1 MPLVPLPWL
10 REHVEVPAETTPET
24 LAADLVRV
32 GLEEETIH
40 AAGVTGPVLVGRVLE
55 VVPEPQKNGK
65 TINWCQVD
73 VGAEHGAEG
82 PSGGHGPRGIVCG
95 AHNFSVGDSVVVAL
109 PGAVLP
115 GDFEIASRKTYGH
128 ISDGMICSARE
139 LGLGEDHDGIIVLAD
154 PPVPGT
160 DAIELLGLGEP
171 VLEINVTPDRGYC
184 FSMRGVA
191 REYAHSTG
199 AAFTDPA
206 LTITVPESEVDA
218 FAVTVHDEQPIH
230 GVGGCDRFVAR
241 IVREIDPTAQTP
253 GWMATRLRQAGMRPI
268 SLVVDITN
276 YVMLD
281 LGQPIHAYDLD
292 SLATP
297 IVVRRARSGEQL
309 VTLDDVSRTLDAED
323 LLITDSAGG
332 TGERVLGLAG
342 VMGGSDTEVSAS
354 TTAVLVEAAHFDQI
368 TVARTARRHKLPSEA
383 AKRFERGVDPQL
395 PPVAAQRVVDLL
407 VELAGGVADAAATD
421 LDRTRPPATIELDA
435 ELPSRL
441 IGVEYTADEVAETL
455 QSLGAG
461 VEQVSTPEG
470 ETGRR
475 ALRHPHLLVT
485 PPSWRPDLR
494 GPADLVEEVVRLR
507 GYDQVPSVLPTA
519 PPGGRG
525 LTETQLRRRDVARLL
540 ADTGL
545 VQVLTYPFVAADRH
559 DELGLP
565 ADDARRRAVRLAN
578 PLSDAQP
585 FLRTSLLH
593 TLVDA
598 AVRNVGRGL
607 TDVAIYEIGLVTRP
621 DGVSRTSPLPGPGQL
636 PQEADLAAIRATVP
650 DQPLRVAG
658 VFTGNAVLPGVYA
671 QARRADHA
679 DAIDAVHRIVA
690 ALGVPARVQADT
702 DHAPW
707 HPGRCARF
715 STADGTLLGHAGE
728 LAPKVTQAL
737 GLPART
743 VAFEVDLDALFAAAP
758 GTPKQLAKLSTFPA
772 AKEDIA
778 LVVPAEVPAAQLQAT
793 VQEAGGELA
802 EEVRLFDVYSGEGLG
817 EGRKSLAFSLRMRA
831 PDRTLTAAETAAV
844 RESVVALAAER
855 FGAELRS

>member
-1 MPLVPLPWL
+1 MPLVPLTWL
-10 REHVEVPAETTPET
+10 REHVDVPVQTTVEA

-40 AAGVTGPVLVGRVLE
+40 SAGVTGPVVVGRVLE

-73 VGAEHGAEG
+73 VGAEHGAE
-82 PSGGHGPRGIVCG
+82 SGAPRGIVCG
-95 AHNFSVGDSVVVAL
+95 ADNFSVGDSVVVAL

-128 ISDGMICSARE
+128 ISDGMISSARE
-139 LGLGEDHDGIIVLAD
+139 LGLGDDHEGIIVLTD
-154 PPVPGT
+154 PPAPGT
-160 DAIELLGLGEP
+160 DAIELLGLGES

-184 FSMRGVA
+184 FSMRGIA

-206 LTITVPESEVDA
+206 LTITVPESAVDA
-218 FAVTVHDEQPIH
+218 FAVTVHDERPIH

-241 IVREIDPTAQTP
+241 IVRGIDPQAQTP
-253 GWMATRLRQAGMRPI
+253 SWMATRLRQAGMRPI

-297 IVVRRARSGEQL
+297 IVVRRARAGEQFT
-309 VTLDDVSRTLDAED
+309 TLDDAHRTLDAED

-332 TGERVLGLAG
+332 AGERVLGLAG
-342 VMGGSDTEVSAS
+342 VMGGAETEVSAS
-354 TTAVLVEAAHFDQI
+354 TTAVLVEAAHFDPI

-395 PPVAAQRVVDLL
+395 APVAAQRVVDLL
-407 VELAGGVADAAATD
+407 VTLAGGVADDGATD
-421 LDRTRPPATIELDA
+421 LDRTTAPAAIELDT
-435 ELPSRL
+435 ELPGRL
-441 IGVEYTADEVAETL
+441 VGVDYSADEVAETL
-455 QSLGAG
+455 RSLGAG
-461 VEQVSTPEG
+461 VAQVSVPEA

-475 ALRHPHLLVT
+475 ALRRPHLLIT

-525 LTETQLRRRDVARLL
+525 LSEVQRRRRAVAQLL
-540 ADTGL
+540 ADGGL
-545 VQVLTYPFVAADRH
+545 VQVLTYPFIAAERHDQLDLAAD
-559 DELGLP
+559 DP
-565 ADDARRRAVRLAN
+565 RRRAVRLAN

-585 FLRTSLLH
+585 YLRTSLLH

-607 TDVAIYEIGLVTRP
+607 TDLAIYEIGLVTRP
-621 DGVSRTSPLPGPGQL
+621 DGEVRPSPLPGPGQR
-636 PQEADLAAIRATVP
+636 PGEEDLAAIRATVP

-658 VFTGNAVLPGVYA
+658 VLTGNAVLPGVHA

-679 DAIDAVHRIVA
+679 DAIEAVHRMVA
-690 ALGVPARVQADT
+690 SLGVTPQVQADT
-702 DHAPW
+702 GHAPW

-715 STADGTLLGHAGE
+715 TAADGTLLGHAGE

-743 VAFEVDLDALFAAAP
+743 VAFEVDLDALFTAAP
-758 GTPKQLAKLSTFPA
+758 SGPTPMPKISTFPA

-778 LVVPAEVPAAQLQAT
+778 LVVPADVPAAELQAT

-802 EEVRLFDVYSGEGLG
+802 EEVRLFDAYQGEALG
-817 EGRKSLAFSLRMRA
+817 EGRKSLAFSLRLRA
-831 PDRTLTAAETAAV
+831 PDRTLTAADSTAV
-844 RESVVALAAER
+844 REAVVALAAER

>member
-1 MPLVPLPWL
+1 MPLVPITWL
-10 REHVEVPAETTPET
+10 REHVDVPAGTTPDQ

-40 AAGVTGPVLVGRVLE
+40 RAGITGPLVVGRVLE

-82 PSGGHGPRGIVCG
+82 GAPRGIVCG

-115 GDFEIASRKTYGH
+115 GDFTISARKTYGH
-128 ISDGMICSARE
+128 LSDGMICSARE
-139 LGLGEDHDGIIVLAD
+139 LGLGEDHEGIIVLSD
-154 PPVPGT
+154 PPAPGT
-160 DAIELLGLGEP
+160 DAIELLGLGEE

-184 FSMRGVA
+184 FAMRGIA

-199 AAFTDPA
+199 ATFTDPV
-206 LTITVPESEVDA
+206 LSTDVPEFMVDA
-218 FAVTVHDEQPIH
+218 FAVTVHDERPIH
-230 GVGGCDRFVAR
+230 GVGGCDRFVTR
-241 IVREIDPTAQTP
+241 IVRDIDPTAQTP

-292 SLATP
+292 TLATP
-297 IVVRRARSGEQL
+297 IVVRRARAGEQL
-309 VTLDDVSRTLDAED
+309 TTLDDVRRTLDTED

-332 TGERVLGLAG
+332 PGARVLGLAG
-342 VMGGSDTEVSAS
+342 VMGGAETEVSAS
-354 TTAVLVEAAHFDQI
+354 TTAVLVEAAHFDPI

-383 AKRFERGVDPQL
+383 AKRFERGVDPAL

-407 VELAGGVADAAATD
+407 TELAGGVAEESATD
-421 LDRTRPPATIELDA
+421 LDRTKAPAPIELDA
-435 ELPSRL
+435 DLPGRL
-441 IGVEYTADEVAETL
+441 VGVDYTAEEVAETL
-455 QSLGAG
+455 RSLGAT
-461 VEQVSTPEG
+461 VEQAEAPEG
-470 ETGRR
+470 EGGRR
-475 ALRHPHLLVT
+475 ALRAPHLRVV

-494 GPADLVEEVVRLR
+494 VPADLVEEVVRLR

-519 PPGGRG
+519 PAGGRG
-525 LTETQLRRRDVARLL
+525 LTLSQRRRRAVAQTL
-540 ADTGL
+540 AEAGL
-545 VQVLTYPFVAADRH
+545 VQVLTYPFIAPSRH

-565 ADDARRRAVRLAN
+565 EGDDRRRAVHLAN

-585 FLRTSLLH
+585 AMRTSVLDS
-593 TLVDA
+593 LVDA
-598 AVRNVGRGL
+598 AVRNIGRGM
-607 TDVAIYEIGLVTRP
+607 TDLGIYEIGSVTRP
-621 DGVSRTSPLPGPGQL
+621 DGVAHLSPLPPLGERPSDEVLAQVR
-636 PQEADLAAIRATVP
+636 EAVP
-650 DQPLRVAG
+650 DQPVLVAG
-658 VFTGNAVLPGVYA
+658 ILAGNRVPPGVLSTARAADYA
-671 QARRADHA
+671 DGIELAQLVAQRAGA
-679 DAIDAVHRIVA
+679 Q
-690 ALGVPARVQADT
+690 VQVTAET
-702 DHAPW
+702 DRAPW
-707 HPGRCARF
+707 HPGRCARL
-715 STADGTLLGHAGE
+715 TAADGTVAGYAGE

-743 VAFEVDLDALFAAAP
+743 VAFEVDLDVLLAAAP
-758 GTPKQLAKLSTFPA
+758 TEPTQYRPVSTYPA

-778 LVVPAEVPAAQLQAT
+778 LVVPAEVPAAELLAT

-802 EEVRLFDVYSGEGLG
+802 EEVRLFDAYSSDTLG

-831 PDRTLTAAETAAV
+831 PDRTLTAADTAGV
-844 RESVVALAAER
+844 REAVVALAAQR

>member
-1 MPLVPLPWL
+1 MPLIPLSWL
-10 REHVEVPAETTPET
+10 REHVDVPIETTAET

-32 GLEEETIH
+32 GLEEEDIH
-40 AAGVTGPVLVGRVLE
+40 SSGLTGPVVVGRVLE

-73 VGAEHGAEG
+73 VGPEHGAEG
-82 PSGGHGPRGIVCG
+82 GAPRGIVCG
-95 AHNFSVGDSVVVAL
+95 ADNFSVGDSVVVAL

-128 ISDGMICSARE
+128 ISDGMICSERE
-139 LGLGEDHDGIIVLAD
+139 LGLGQDQSGIIVLAD
-154 PPVPGT
+154 PPPPGT
-160 DAIELLGLGEP
+160 DAIELLGLGEA

-199 AAFTDPA
+199 ATFTDPA
-206 LTITVPESEVDA
+206 LTITVPESAVDA
-218 FAVTVHDEQPIH
+218 FAVTVHDERPIH

-241 IVREIDPTAQTP
+241 IVRGIDPQAQTP

-281 LGQPIHAYDLD
+281 LGQPLHAYDLD
-292 SLATP
+292 DLATP
-297 IVVRRARSGEQL
+297 IVVRRARAGEQFT
-309 VTLDDVSRTLDAED
+309 TLDDVTRTLDAED

-332 TGERVLGLAG
+332 AGERVLGLAG
-342 VMGGSDTEVSAS
+342 VMGGAQTEVSAS
-354 TTAVLVEAAHFDQI
+354 TTAVLVEAAHFDPI
-368 TVARTARRHKLPSEA
+368 TVARTARRHRLPSEA

-407 VELAGGVADAAATD
+407 VELAGGVADEGATD
-421 LDRTRPPATIELDA
+421 LDRTTAPAAIELDT

-441 IGVEYTADEVAETL
+441 VGVDYTADEVAETL
-455 QSLGAG
+455 RSLGAG
-461 VEQVSTPEG
+461 VEQASAPEG

-475 ALRHPHLLVT
+475 ALRRPHLLIT

-525 LTETQLRRRDVARLL
+525 LSQAQHRRRVVAQLL
-540 ADTGL
+540 ADSGL
-545 VQVLTYPFVAADRH
+545 VQVLTYPFIAADRH
-559 DELGLP
+559 DQLGLA
-565 ADDARRRAVRLAN
+565 ADDPRRRAVRLAN

-607 TDVAIYEIGLVTRP
+607 SDLAIYEIGLVTRP
-621 DGVSRTSPLPGPGQL
+621 DGVLRPSPLPGPGQL
-636 PQEADLAAIRATVP
+636 PAETDLDAIRATVP

-658 VFTGNAVLPGVYA
+658 VLTGNAVLPGVHA
-671 QARRADHA
+671 PARPADYA
-679 DAIDAVHRIVA
+679 DAIDAAHRIMA
-690 ALGVPARVQADT
+690 ALGVTPQVQADT

-715 STADGTLLGHAGE
+715 SAADGTLLGHAGE

-758 GTPKQLAKLSTFPA
+758 SGPAPMPKISTFPA

-778 LVVPAEVPAAQLQAT
+778 LVVPTDVPAAELQAT

-802 EEVRLFDVYSGEGLG
+802 EDVRLFDVYQGEGLG
-817 EGRKSLAFSLRMRA
+817 EGRKSLAFSLRLRA
-831 PDRTLTAAETAAV
+831 PDRTLTAADTAAV
-844 RESVVALAAER
+844 REAVVALAAER

>member
-1 MPLVPLPWL
+1 MPLVPLSWL
-10 REHVEVPAETTPET
+10 REHVEVPAQATAET

-32 GLEEETIH
+32 GLEEEEIH
-40 AAGVTGPVLVGRVLE
+40 AAAVTGPLVVGRVLE

-73 VGAEHGAEG
+73 VGTEHAAEAGGA
-82 PSGGHGPRGIVCG
+82 RGIVCG
-95 AHNFSVGDSVVVAL
+95 ADNFSVGDSVVVAL

-115 GDFEIASRKTYGH
+115 GDFAIAARKTYGH

-139 LGLGEDHDGIIVLAD
+139 LGLGEDHNGIIVLTD
-154 PPVPGT
+154 PPAPGT
-160 DAIELLGLGEP
+160 DAIELFGLGEE

-184 FSMRGVA
+184 FAMRGIA

-206 LTITVPESEVDA
+206 LTITVPASQVDA
-218 FAVTVHDEQPIH
+218 FAVTVHDERPIH

-241 IVREIDPTAQTP
+241 IVRGIDPTAQTP
-253 GWMATRLRQAGMRPI
+253 HWMATRLRQAGMRPI

-292 SLATP
+292 SLVSP
-297 IVVRRARSGEQL
+297 IVVRRARAGEEL
-309 VTLDDVSRTLDAED
+309 TTLDDVTRTLDAED

-332 TGERVLGLAG
+332 SGERVLGLAG
-342 VMGGSDTEVSAS
+342 VMGGADTEVSAS
-354 TTAVLVEAAHFDQI
+354 TTAVLVEAAHFDPI
-368 TVARTARRHKLPSEA
+368 TVARTARRHRLPSEA

-395 PPVAAQRVVDLL
+395 APVAAQRVVDLL
-407 VELAGGVADAAATD
+407 VELAGGVAEDGATD
-421 LDRTRPPATIELDA
+421 LDRTTAPEPIELDA
-435 ELPSRL
+435 GLPSRL
-441 IGVEYTADEVAETL
+441 VGVDYTADEVAETL
-455 QSLGAG
+455 RSLGAG
-461 VEQVSTPEG
+461 VEQVSAPEG
-470 ETGRR
+470 EGGRR
-475 ALRHPHLLVT
+475 ALRHSHLLVT

-494 GPADLVEEVVRLR
+494 QSADLVEEVVRLR

-525 LTETQLRRRDVARLL
+525 LTESQRRRRTVAQLL
-540 ADTGL
+540 ADSGL
-545 VQVLTYPFVAADRH
+545 VQVLTYPFMAADRH
-559 DELGLP
+559 DELNLP
-565 ADDARRRAVRLAN
+565 ADDPRRRAVRLAN
-578 PLSDAQP
+578 PLSDAHP

-607 TDVAIYEIGLVTRP
+607 SDVAIYEIGLVTRP
-621 DGVSRTSPLPGPGQL
+621 DGVARTSPLPGPGQL
-636 PQEADLAAIRATVP
+636 PEDAELAAIRASVP
-650 DQPLRVAG
+650 NQPLRVAG
-658 VFTGNAVLPGVYA
+658 VLTGNAVQPGVYT
-671 QARRADHA
+671 QARKADHA
-679 DAIDAVHRIVA
+679 DAIEAVHRLVA
-690 ALGVPARVQADT
+690 ALGVHPRVQADT
-702 DHAPW
+702 GHAPW
-707 HPGRCARF
+707 HPGRCAQF
-715 STADGTLLGHAGE
+715 TTADGTLLGHAGE

-758 GTPKQLAKLSTFPA
+758 TAPKQLPRISTFPA

-778 LVVPAEVPAAQLQAT
+778 LVVPADVPAAELQAT

-802 EEVRLFDVYSGEGLG
+802 EEVRLFDLYQGEGLG
-817 EGRKSLAFSLRMRA
+817 AGRKSLAFSLRLRA
-831 PDRTLTAAETAAV
+831 PDRTLTAADSTAV
-844 RESVVALAAER
+844 REAVVALAAER